1 MQMPSILSDRFG
13 RKIDYLRISVT
24 DRCNLRCVYCMP
36 PEGIELF
43 EKNEILTFEEMERFS
58 RVAINLGVRKIKLTG
73 GEPLVRKGIVDFIAS
88 ISKIEGLEDLS
99 LTTNGIFLEG
109 FAEDLKVSGINRV
122 NVSLDSL
129 NPKRYGEITRGGD
142 LRSVLRGIN
151 KVLEVG
157 FKVKINTVV
166 LGSLSEKEIFELIEF
181 GKEKGIE
188 VRFIEFMPL
197 CGNGWNRDYFIP
209 LVDVKKKIE
218 QMYKLTNLKNDGVA
232 DRYSIDGGGIV
243 GFITTISEPF
253 CSSCSRLRLTARG
266 TLRPCLFS
274 TLEINVFPLLRKVAP
289 DEEIEKAIRKAVFMK
304 PEWNPVLS
312 GLEDPKKVFIRN
324 IGG

>member
-1 MQMPSILSDRFG
+1 MEETQVLQMPSILSDRFG

-88 ISKIEGLEDLS
+88 LSKIE
-99 LTTNGIFLEG
+99 
-109 FAEDLKVSGINRV
+109 V
-122 NVSLDSL
+122 
-129 NPKRYGEITRGGD
+129 
-142 LRSVLRGIN
+142 
-151 KVLEVG
+151 
-157 FKVKINTVV
+157 
-166 LGSLSEKEIFELIEF
+166 FELIEF

-289 DEEIEKAIRKAVFMK
+289 DEEIEKAIRRAVYVK

-312 GLEDPKKVFIRN
+312 GVEDPKKVFIRN

>member
-1 MQMPSILSDRFG
+1 MASSFSDRFG

-88 ISKIEGLEDLS
+88 LSKIEGLEDLS

-109 FAEDLKVSGINRV
+109 FAEDLKASGLNRV

-129 NPKRYGEITRGGD
+129 DPKRYGEITRGGN
-142 LRSVLRGIN
+142 LRSVLCGIN
-151 KVLEVG
+151 QALKVG
-157 FKVKINTVV
+157 FKVKVNTVV
-166 LGSLSEKEIFELIEF
+166 LGGLSEKEIFELIEF

-197 CGNGWNRDYFIP
+197 CGNGWNREYFIP
-209 LVDVKKKIE
+209 IVDVKKKIE
-218 QMYKLTNLKNDGVA
+218 QMYKLTNLKNDGGG
-232 DRYSIDGGGIV
+232 DRYKNNGGGVV

-253 CSSCSRLRLTARG
+253 CSSCSRLRL
-266 TLRPCLFS
+266 
-274 TLEINVFPLLRKVAP
+274 K
-289 DEEIEKAIRKAVFMK
+289 
-304 PEWNPVLS
+304 
-312 GLEDPKKVFIRN
+312 
-324 IGG
+324 

>member
-1 MQMPSILSDRFG
+1 MANSFSDRFG

-109 FAEDLKVSGINRV
+109 FAEDLKASGLNRV

-129 NPKRYGEITRGGD
+129 DPKRYGEITRGGN
-142 LRSVLRGIN
+142 LSSVLCGIN
-151 KVLEVG
+151 KALKVG
-157 FKVKINTVV
+157 FKVKVNTVV
-166 LGSLSEKEIFELIEF
+166 LGGLSEKEIFELIEF

-188 VRFIEFMPL
+188 VR
-197 CGNGWNRDYFIP
+197 
-209 LVDVKKKIE
+209 
-218 QMYKLTNLKNDGVA
+218 
-232 DRYSIDGGGIV
+232 
-243 GFITTISEPF
+243 FITTISEPF

-274 TLEINVFPLLRKVAP
+274 TLEIDVFPLLRKVAP